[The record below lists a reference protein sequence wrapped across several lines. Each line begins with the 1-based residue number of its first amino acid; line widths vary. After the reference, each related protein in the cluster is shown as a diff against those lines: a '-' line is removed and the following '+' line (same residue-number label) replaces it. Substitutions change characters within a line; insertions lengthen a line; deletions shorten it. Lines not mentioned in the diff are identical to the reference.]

1 MYHINVFLFLQVSL
15 PVYQQAA
22 IVKDC
27 CRQLQGLSQDSS
39 RMDLLV
45 SQLLTTIVCTC
56 FLKSFKQLRKK
67 IGRFYKSK
75 LIHVGLNFQ
84 TALPPGLEVGLHHTH
99 LICLTTKTAI
109 FSTTHLCRPIPD
121 ITVSSCFC
129 CKGLFF
135 LRTLF
140 SFFLFFF

>member
-1 MYHINVFLFLQVSL
+1 MYHINVFLFLQVSP
-15 PVYQQAA
+15 PVYWQAA

-45 SQLLTTIVCTC
+45 SQLLIIIVCTC
-56 FLKSFKQLRKK
+56 FLKSFKQLRKN
-67 IGRFYKSK
+67 RQTLYTSK
-75 LIHVGLNFQ
+75 LIHMGLNFQ
-84 TALPPGLEVGLHHTH
+84 TALPPGREVGLHHTH

-109 FSTTHLCRPIPD
+109 SSTTRLCRPIPD
-121 ITVSSCFC
+121 ITVSSWFC

-135 LRTLF
+135 F
-140 SFFLFFF
+140 EVCFLAVF